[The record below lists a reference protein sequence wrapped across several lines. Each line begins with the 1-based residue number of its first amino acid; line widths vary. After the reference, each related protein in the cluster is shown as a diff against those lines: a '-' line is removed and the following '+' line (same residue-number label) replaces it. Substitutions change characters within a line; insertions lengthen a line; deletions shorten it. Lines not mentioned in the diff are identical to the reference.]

1 MKKIIGC
8 LLNIFSKFYFKKSVF
23 IAFDLFCKPRAGKL
37 HGDLPQILMESEINR
52 FDYKDSF
59 IQYYWW
65 NKDLKNKPIVLL
77 IHGWESNAARWEPLI
92 RYLGQNY
99 RILGFDAK
107 GLGASPGRRF
117 NVPEFSELIGTVI
130 SKFRPTLIVSHSLG
144 SFALLAQLAKV
155 HYEFISKVVLT
166 GCLDKFG
173 DVLLNYSK
181 MMGYNK
187 ELENGIL
194 RYAENLID
202 MPIDNYASRLFIK
215 SVNARFLLIHDKR
228 DEIVLLEECETFHRV
243 FKDLDHTIVY
253 TDVYGHSLQGAEV
266 YQTIGNFIS

>member
-8 LLNIFSKFYFKKSVF
+8 LLNIFSKFNKRKSVF

-37 HGDLPQILMESEINR
+37 HGDLPQILKESDINR

-59 IQYYWW
+59 IQYYLW
-65 NKDLKNKPIVLL
+65 NKDLENKPLILL

-92 RYLGQNY
+92 RYLGKNY
-99 RILGFDAK
+99 RIIGFDAR

-130 SKFRPTLIVSHSLG
+130 SKFQPTIIVSHSLG
-144 SFALLAQLAKV
+144 SFALLAQLAKEQ
-155 HYEFISKVVLT
+155 YKFISKVVLT

-187 ELENGIL
+187 KLEDGIL
-194 RYAENLID
+194 RYAESLIN
-202 MPIDNYASRLFIK
+202 MPIDSYASHLFIK
-215 SVNARFLLIHDKR
+215 SAKAEFLLIHDKR
-228 DEIVLLEECETFHRV
+228 DEIVLLEECEIFHKV
-243 FKDLDHTIVY
+243 FKESNHTIVY
-253 TDVYGHSLQGAEV
+253 TDLYGHSLQGVEV